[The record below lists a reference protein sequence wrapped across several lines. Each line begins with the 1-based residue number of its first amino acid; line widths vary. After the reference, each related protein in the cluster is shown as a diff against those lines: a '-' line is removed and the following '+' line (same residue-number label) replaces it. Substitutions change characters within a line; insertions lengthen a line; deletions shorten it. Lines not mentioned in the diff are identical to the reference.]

1 MFRIRLQPLVAAVI
15 IMAAKMEA
23 RWESIKRTSLLCE
36 DEETGDYF
44 SCPVLL
50 SSYWHYQRCVTE
62 CEEHNY
68 FKPSLKVFLSNQEVF
83 LLLTKLQ
90 VLNKALVC
98 LSAANGILL
107 H

>member
-23 RWESIKRTSLLCE
+23 RWESIKRTSLLNE
-36 DEETGDYF
+36 GEETGDYF

-90 VLNKALVC
+90 VLNKALVR
-98 LSAANGILL
+98 LSAASGILL